1 MPRIDL
7 DAIEPMTGSGYPEP
21 YNLGDQKRQTRALSR
36 NAGLTDF
43 EANHVILPPGAWSSQ
58 RHWHEGEDE
67 FLVMVAGSAML
78 LDDSGETPLSPG
90 DCVAFP
96 KNDGNGHHVI
106 AGEKGCTFVVIGV
119 AETSLCHYPDADLHY
134 DAAADH
140 YLHKDGTPYA

>member
-21 YNLGDQKRQTRALSR
+21 YNLGDHERQTRALSR
-36 NAGLTDF
+36 NTGLTDF

-78 LDDSGETPLSPG
+78 VDDSGETPLSPG

-119 AETSLCHYPDADLHY
+119 AETSLCHYPDADLLY
-134 DAAADH
+134 DAAADR

>member
-7 DAIEPMTGSGYPEP
+7 DAIEPVTGSGYPEP
-21 YNLGDQKRQTRALSR
+21 YNLARQGRHVRPLSR
-36 NAGLTDF
+36 PAGLTDF

-67 FLVMVAGSAML
+67 FLVMVAGRAML
-78 LDDSGETPLSPG
+78 VDDSGETPLSPG

-96 KNDGNGHHVI
+96 KNDGSGHHLI

-119 AETSLCHYPDADLHY
+119 AETSLCHYPDADLLY
-134 DAAADH
+134 DAAADR
-140 YLHKDGTPYA
+140 YLHRDGTPYA

>member
-7 DAIEPMTGSGYPEP
+7 NAIEPSTGSGYPEP
-21 YNLGDQKRQTRALSR
+21 YNLGAQKRQMRPLSR
-36 NAGLTDF
+36 HAGLADF

-67 FLVMVAGSAML
+67 FLVMVAGSAAL
-78 LDDSGETPLSPG
+78 VDDSGETALSPG

-106 AGEKGCTFVVIGV
+106 AGETGCTFVVIGV
-119 AETSLCHYPDADLHY
+119 AETSLCHYPDADLLY
-134 DAAADH
+134 DAAADR
-140 YLHKDGTPYA
+140 YLHRDGTPY